1 MIHVKAVVKGEP
13 DTLPFTMVFQYTDV
27 SDELVFYNSVKII
40 REKIA
45 KNLKIN
51 TNESLVLYCAYVV
64 NAVRSHQSVSK
75 IESNGSKILSDKKV
89 MIGVPETLSK
99 ITFEATIDNF
109 SKKQI
114 SFDNPILITAPRIN
128 LH

>member
-13 DTLPFTMVFQYTDV
+13 GILPFTMVFQNADI
-27 SDELVFYNSVKII
+27 SDELVFYNSVKMV
-40 REKIA
+40 REKLA

-51 TNESLVLYCAYVV
+51 TNESLVFYFAYVV
-64 NAVRSHQSVSK
+64 SAVRAHESVSK
-75 IESNGSKILSDKKV
+75 IESNGSKIISDKKV

-109 SKKQI
+109 SKKQDLI
-114 SFDNPILITAPRIN
+114 SQSHSNN
-128 LH
+128 S

>member
-40 REKIA
+40 REKLA

-64 NAVRSHQSVSK
+64 SAVRSHQSVSK

>member
-40 REKIA
+40 REKLA

-51 TNESLVLYCAYVV
+51 TNESLVIYCAYVV
-64 NAVRSHQSVSK
+64 SAVRAHESVSK
-75 IESNGSKILSDKKV
+75 IESDGSKILSDKEV

-114 SFDNPILITAPRIN
+114 SFDNPILITSPRIN
-128 LH
+128 LY

>member
-40 REKIA
+40 REKLA

-114 SFDNPILITAPRIN
+114 SFDKPILITSPRIN
-128 LH
+128 LY

>member
-13 DTLPFTMVFQYTDV
+13 DTLPFTMVFQYTDI
-27 SDELVFYNSVKII
+27 SDELVFYNSVKMV
-40 REKIA
+40 REKLA

-51 TNESLVLYCAYVV
+51 TNESLVLFVAYVV
-64 NAVRSHQSVSK
+64 SAVRAHESTNE

-89 MIGVPETLSK
+89 LIGVPETLSK

-109 SKKQI
+109 SKMQI
-114 SFDNPILITAPRIN
+114 SFDNPVLITAPRIN

>member
-13 DTLPFTMVFQYTDV
+13 DTLPFTMLFQYPDI
-27 SDELVFYNSVKII
+27 SDELVFYNSVKMI
-40 REKIA
+40 REKLA

-51 TNESLVLYCAYVV
+51 TNESLVFYCAYVV
-64 NAVRSHQSVSK
+64 SAVRAHESVSK

>member
-13 DTLPFTMVFQYTDV
+13 DTLPFTMLFQYPDI
-27 SDELVFYNSVKII
+27 SDELVFYNSVKMI
-40 REKIA
+40 REKLA

-51 TNESLVLYCAYVV
+51 TNESLVFYCAYVV
-64 NAVRSHQSVSK
+64 SAVRAHESVSK

-114 SFDNPILITAPRIN
+114 SFDKPILITAPRIN